1 LFVGT
6 RLQLLGPPR
15 VISNGVTLELGSD
28 KPVSVLYYLSQR
40 NDWVSRNE
48 LAFLYRPDA
57 DDQTALSNV
66 RKWIHRAREHAW
78 AGTLETEKHRVRFQ
92 IESDVQAFRQAVA
105 QQRWSDALELYHGP
119 FLSGVSLSATPGF
132 EAWLELERADLN
144 QLWRQAGQQHA
155 IDLEQQQDWLS
166 ATRVLTELLK
176 ADQLDEDVLQV
187 YLRVLDAQGQRKLAL
202 EVFETFRQTLNTEL
216 DAEPLESTRALVD
229 SIRHSTVLTTP
240 SPASSAA
247 VPRHNLPAP
256 TTRFIGRKR
265 ELERLND
272 ILGDPDTRL
281 VTLIGLGGAGK
292 TRLALELAWRQLEHY
307 PDGVWFVPLA
317 GLSSAELMVPGI
329 ASALGFEFSGPREPR
344 QQLLDYLR
352 EKNLLIVLDN
362 LEHLLEVV
370 PIITDLLEAAP
381 GLKLV
386 ATSRVA
392 LELSGEWL
400 FDVDGLSYPPRDT
413 AEDLERFDAV
423 KLFLNRAERVS
434 ASIVPTRDTLEAIA
448 EICRKVEGLPLA
460 LELAA
465 TWTRSLNPTQITK
478 QLETNLELLS
488 SQQRDIPER
497 HRSISV
503 VFEHSWARL
512 GALEQETLASLSV
525 FQGGF
530 TLQSAEQVTGAHLA
544 LLLSLIN
551 HSLVR
556 RSPNGRYQLHE
567 LIRQLAAER
576 LALEQTSTCCER
588 LSSYFVAFLRE
599 REEGIKGVHQR
610 GILDEIEV
618 EWGNITGI
626 WAWSVRQGR
635 WNNVE
640 AMLSCLN
647 SRFELKSSYREGA
660 QVFGMALDAFKNQF
674 TDPQFQPE
682 VLAKLLTLCAYFRF
696 RVGEANESELLITQ
710 AIQVLEQYPKSKF
723 NAFAWLVMGLL
734 RQSMGHYT
742 QASTFFQ
749 RSLDLYEQ
757 YGNFWATSRIRN
769 NLGTVAW
776 QQADLEGAKRWHR
789 LALESSR
796 KMGDTREMATSLN
809 GLGIALEASGEIGE
823 SIRLYQESLKMY
835 SEVGFLRGQ
844 ASVLNNLG
852 HVHER
857 KGDVKSARTYYQES
871 LKLKKIIG
879 NTALIGSSLT
889 NLADVLFELG
899 ETRAAFEANLEA
911 MRITTRARATPMTLR
926 VLWSF
931 ARMEART
938 GQPHAALRLARFIVT
953 FHECEQWVRDEAA
966 ENIPAWNEQASTVQP
981 AHAEEV
987 PGLRTLDEAVEWV
1000 AQRHRT
1006 ILTGTP
1012 VIE

>member
-1 LFVGT
+1 VT
-6 RLQLLGPPR
+6 
-15 VISNGVTLELGSD
+15 INGATLELGSD
-28 KPVSVLYYLSQR
+28 KPLTLLYYLSQR

-66 RKWIHRAREHAW
+66 RKLIHRAREHRW
-78 AGTLETEKHRVRFQ
+78 AETLEAEKSRVRFQ

-105 QQRWSDALELYHGP
+105 QQRWSEALKLHQGP
-119 FLSGVSLSATPGF
+119 FLSGVSLSDTPGF

-155 IDLEQQQDWLS
+155 IDLEQRQDWVN
-166 ATRVLTELLK
+166 ATRVLTVLLK
-176 ADQLDEDVLQV
+176 ADPLDEDVLQA
-187 YLRVLDAQGQRKLAL
+187 YLSVLNAQGQGKLAL
-202 EVFETFRQTLNTEL
+202 EVFETFRQTLKDEL

-229 SIRHSTVLTTP
+229 SIQQRAVPSTPALPNQP
-240 SPASSAA
+240 S

-265 ELERLND
+265 ELAHLTEL
-272 ILGDPDTRL
+272 LAQADTRL
-281 VTLIGLGGAGK
+281 VTLIGLGGTGK
-292 TRLALELAWRQLEHY
+292 TRLALELAWRQLEHHA
-307 PDGVWFVPLA
+307 DGAWFVPLA
-317 GLSSAELMVPGI
+317 GLSSGDLVVPGI

-413 AEDLERFDAV
+413 AEDLEQFDAV

-434 ASIVPTRDTLEAIA
+434 ASIVPTKDTLEAIA

-512 GALEQETLASLSV
+512 GALEQETLATLSV

-576 LALEQTSTCCER
+576 LAPEQTSTCRER
-588 LSSYFVAFLRE
+588 LSAFFVAFLRE
-599 REEGIKGVHQR
+599 REEGIKGVQQR

-618 EWGNITGI
+618 EWGNISTV

-647 SRFELKSSYREGA
+647 SWFELKSSYREGA

-674 TDPQFQPE
+674 TNPQFQPE

-696 RVGEANESELLITQ
+696 RVGEVNESEHLITQ
-710 AIQVLEQYPKSKF
+710 AFQVLEQHPKAKF
-723 NAFAWLVMGLL
+723 NAFAWLVVGLL
-734 RQSMGHYT
+734 RQSMGRYT
-742 QASTFFQ
+742 EASTFFQ

-757 YGNFWATSRIRN
+757 HGNFWAVSRIRN

-796 KMGDTREMATSLN
+796 KMGDAREMATSLN
-809 GLGIALEASGEIGE
+809 GLGVAIESSGEIGE

-844 ASVLNNLG
+844 ANALNNLG

-857 KGDVKSARTYYQES
+857 KGDVKSARTYYLES

-879 NTALIGSSLT
+879 NPALIASSLT
-889 NLADVLFELG
+889 NLADVLFELE

-911 MRITTRARATPMTLR
+911 VRIAARAKATPMTLR

-931 ARMEART
+931 ARMVART

-981 AHAEEV
+981 AHAEEA